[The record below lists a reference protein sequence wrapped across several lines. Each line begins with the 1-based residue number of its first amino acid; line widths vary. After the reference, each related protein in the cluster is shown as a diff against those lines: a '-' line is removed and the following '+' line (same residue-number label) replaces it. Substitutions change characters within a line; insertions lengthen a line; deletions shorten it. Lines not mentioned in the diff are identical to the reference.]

1 MGKSSDEGSYSP
13 SPQKYLTIFN
23 LQKRI
28 YSNKQIRANNV
39 RLIDETGQQ
48 LGVVSLKEALQKAE
62 EKGLDLIQVTEKVD
76 PPVVRIGDQGK
87 YLYQQEKKERE
98 SRKHSGGDL
107 KEVRLGFNISDH
119 DMETR
124 LKQAIGFLTKGHR
137 IRPTLPLRG
146 RQKAREDHA
155 RQKFDHFITLLQE
168 QAEIKFER
176 EVKKEPRGLS
186 AIITTLFLPS
196 DASIFITAL
205 FSISI
210 SPITHT

>member
-1 MGKSSDEGSYSP
+1 M
-13 SPQKYLTIFN
+13 
-23 LQKRI
+23 
-28 YSNKQIRANNV
+28 
-39 RLIDETGQQ
+39 RLVDETGQQ
-48 LGVVSLKEALQKAE
+48 LGVVSLKEALEKAK

-124 LKQAIGFLTKGHR
+124 LKQALKFLSKGDR

-155 RQKFDHFITLLQE
+155 REKFNHFVEMLTE
-168 QAEIKFER
+168 QVEIKFER
-176 EVKKEPRGLS
+176 ELKREPRGLS
-186 AIITTLFLPS
+186 AIITKK
-196 DASIFITAL
+196 
-205 FSISI
+205 
-210 SPITHT
+210 